1 MTLFTNST
9 LPSQCNKCS
18 TLRENLTKEVLLQFW
33 DYWKHTIW
41 VWFAQEPLS
50 LRDLCQDGE
59 ILQLNWNNT
68 ISTRRL
74 DYMLWPWFERVASYG
89 SVYQVNRF
97 LQTAFY
103 VSWHIVR
110 LFTMDEKKL
119 VYYHQTPKCFLR
131 TSPAWSSPWTRCRC
145 SPSGLRRWR
154 KILQL
159 LNMLFPPRW
168 DEHVQFSC
176 EYENMDKMDVYWWWH
191 ERDLAQFN
199 MLIIMIMVHWAKIKR

>member
-1 MTLFTNST
+1 MQQMQHFERELDQRGTTSILRLLKTHYLGLICPGTTFFAGSLPGWWDFTA
-9 LPSQCNKCS
+9 
-18 TLRENLTKEVLLQFW
+18 E
-33 DYWKHTIW
+33 
-41 VWFAQEPLS
+41 
-50 LRDLCQDGE
+50 
-59 ILQLNWNNT
+59 LNWNNT

-131 TSPAWSSPWTRCRC
+131 TSPAWSSPWRRFRCL
-145 SPSGLRRWR
+145 PSGLRRWR

-168 DEHVQFSC
+168 H
-176 EYENMDKMDVYWWWH
+176 EYEHLVVSMTTWTKWMFFDDDMK
-191 ERDLAQFN
+191 E
-199 MLIIMIMVHWAKIKR
+199 I